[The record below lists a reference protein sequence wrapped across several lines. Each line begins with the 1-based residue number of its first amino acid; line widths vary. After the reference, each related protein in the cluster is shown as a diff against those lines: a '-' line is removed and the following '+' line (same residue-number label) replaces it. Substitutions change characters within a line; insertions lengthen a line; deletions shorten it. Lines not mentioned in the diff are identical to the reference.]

1 MSADKKVTLTPEILR
16 KLQLVELKA
25 LDEVRRICELHDL
38 KYFLI
43 AGNLIGAIRHK
54 GFIPWD
60 DDIDIGMMRS
70 DYDKFIEYCKT
81 DLDKEHFF
89 LQTPSTEKGNAD
101 FELARIRIN
110 GTKFVEKHRKDLNL
124 HNGIFVEVF
133 PYDDLPDSNIR
144 SFFYGNLFIMLKKA
158 AGIRLGYHY
167 GENSKL
173 KKAVLAVITF
183 FSKIIP
189 LTKLLKMLDNYH
201 IKYQNPNSKWVFL
214 IAGGTS
220 YKKERHLRKT
230 VTELTTT
237 EFEGKQYPI
246 PKDYDTFLTEQYGDY
261 MTPPPE
267 NERVNNYHTIEELD
281 FGNYQENK

>member
-1 MSADKKVTLTPEILR
+1 MQIESDKTLTPETLR

-25 LDEVRRICELHDL
+25 LDEVKRICELHNL

-81 DLDKEHFF
+81 DLDTEHFF
-89 LQTPSTEKGNAD
+89 LQTPSTEKGNGD

-133 PYDDLPDSNIR
+133 PYDDLPESPLRCLFYSDSFRI
-144 SFFYGNLFIMLKKA
+144 
-158 AGIRLGYHY
+158 
-167 GENSKL
+167 L
-173 KKAVLAVITF
+173 KKAVGLRMGYHYKAKNLLNRFIIYFVSFCTR
-183 FSKIIP
+183 IIP
-189 LTKLLKMLDNYH
+189 LEKMKTKLNNYH
-201 IKYQNPNSKWVFL
+201 LKYQNPNSKWVFL
-214 IAGGTS
+214 IAGVTS
-220 YKKERHLRKT
+220 YKKERHLR
-230 VTELTTT
+230 
-237 EFEGKQYPI
+237 
-246 PKDYDTFLTEQYGDY
+246 
-261 MTPPPE
+261 
-267 NERVNNYHTIEELD
+267 
-281 FGNYQENK
+281 

>member
-1 MSADKKVTLTPEILR
+1 MQTKDKDNQNTDTLR

-25 LDEVRRICELHDL
+25 LDEVKRICELHNL

-43 AGNLIGAIRHK
+43 AGTLIGAIRHK

-81 DLDKEHFF
+81 DLDTEHFF
-89 LQTPSTEKGNAD
+89 LQTSSTEKGNAD

-110 GTKFVEKHRKDLNL
+110 GTKFVEEHRKDLPL

-133 PYDDLPDSNIR
+133 PYDDLPDNDLH
-144 SFFYGNLFIMLKKA
+144 SFFYGNYFIMLKKA
-158 AGIRLGYHY
+158 AGVRLGYHY
-167 GENSKL
+167 GKNSKI
-173 KKAVLAVITF
+173 KKLILAIITF
-183 FSKIIP
+183 FSKITP
-189 LTKLLKMLDNYH
+189 LDKLVQKLNNYH
-201 IKYQNPNSKWVFL
+201 LKYQNPNSKWVFL

-220 YKKERHLRKT
+220 FKKERHLRKT

-237 EFEGKQYPI
+237 EFDGKPYPI
-246 PKDYDTFLTEQYGDY
+246 PKDYDTFLREQYGDY
-261 MTPPPE
+261 MTPPPDDK
-267 NERVNNYHTIEELD
+267 RVNDYHKIVEID
-281 FGNYQENK
+281 FGSY

>member
-1 MSADKKVTLTPEILR
+1 MQIEEKTTFTPDTLR
-16 KLQLVELKA
+16 KLQLVEMKA
-25 LDEVRRICELHDL
+25 LDEVKRICELHDL

-60 DDIDIGMMRS
+60 DDIDIGMMRR

-81 DLDKEHFF
+81 DLDTEHFF

-110 GTKFVEKHRKDLNL
+110 GTKFIEKHRKDLNL

-133 PYDDLPDSNIR
+133 PYDDLPESNFC
-144 SFFYGNLFIMLKKA
+144 SFFYGNSFIMLKKA
-158 AGIRLGYHY
+158 AGVRLGYHY

-173 KKAVLAVITF
+173 KKAVLTVITF

-189 LTKLLKMLDNYH
+189 LKKLLKILDNYH
-201 IKYQNPNSKWVFL
+201 LKYQNPNSKWVFL

-267 NERVNNYHTIEELD
+267 DKRANVYHTIEELD
-281 FGNYQENK
+281 FGPYGD

>member
-1 MSADKKVTLTPEILR
+1 METEKKVLFTPETLR

-25 LDEVRRICELHDL
+25 LDEVKRICELHNL

-60 DDIDIGMMRS
+60 DDIDIGMLRS

-81 DLDKEHFF
+81 DLDTEHFF

-110 GTKFVEKHRKDLNL
+110 GTRFVEKHRKDLNL

-133 PYDDLPDSNIR
+133 PYDDLPDNDFHSML
-144 SFFYGNLFIMLKKA
+144 YGNTFIMLKKA
-158 AGIRLGYHY
+158 AGMRLGYQY
-167 GENSKL
+167 GQDSKI
-173 KKAVLAVITF
+173 KKLILGLITF

-189 LTKLLKMLDNYH
+189 LDKLIKKLDNYH
-201 IKYQNPNSKWVFL
+201 LKYQNPASKWVFL
-214 IAGGTS
+214 MAGGTS

-246 PKDYDTFLTEQYGDY
+246 PKDYDTFLREQYGDY

-267 NERVNNYHTIEELD
+267 DKRVNDYHTIVELD
-281 FGNYQENK
+281 FGPYGD

>member
-1 MSADKKVTLTPEILR
+1 MQIESDKTLTPETLR

-25 LDEVRRICELHDL
+25 LDEVKRICELHNL

-81 DLDKEHFF
+81 DLDTEHFF
-89 LQTPSTEKGNAD
+89 LQTPSTEKGNGD

-133 PYDDLPDSNIR
+133 PYDDLPDSNLH
-144 SFFYGNLFIMLKKA
+144 SFFYGNTFIMLKKA
-158 AGIRLGYHY
+158 AGVRLGYHY

-173 KKAVLAVITF
+173 KKTVLAVITF

-189 LTKLLKMLDNYH
+189 LDKLVKMLDNYH
-201 IKYQNPNSKWVFL
+201 LKYQNPNSKWVFL
-214 IAGGTS
+214 MAGGTS

-267 NERVNNYHTIEELD
+267 DKRVNNYHTIEEID
-281 FGNYQENK
+281 FGPYTD

>member
-1 MSADKKVTLTPEILR
+1 MSYTNDTLR
-16 KLQLVELKA
+16 RLQLTEIKA
-25 LDEVRRICELHDL
+25 LDEVKRICELHNL

-43 AGNLIGAIRHK
+43 AGTLIGAIRHK

-70 DYDKFIEYCKT
+70 DYDKFLEYCKT
-81 DLDKEHFF
+81 DLDTQHFF
-89 LQTPSTEKGNAD
+89 LQTPSTEKGSAD

-110 GTKFVEKHRKDLNL
+110 GTKYVESHRKGLNL
-124 HNGIFVEVF
+124 HEGIFVEVF
-133 PYDDLPDSNIR
+133 PYDDLPDNNLHCR
-144 SFFYGNLFIMLKKA
+144 LYGDSFRLLKKA
-158 AGIRLGYHY
+158 VGARMGYHY
-167 GENSKL
+167 GGNSF
-173 KKAVLAVITF
+173 IR
-183 FSKIIP
+183 KIIISTAAFFTKFVP
-189 LTKLLKMLDNYH
+189 LPKMIEKVDKYH
-201 IKYQNPNSKWVFL
+201 LKYQNPNSKWVFL

-230 VTELTTT
+230 VTELGTA

-267 NERVNNYHTIEELD
+267 DKRANVYHTIEEID
-281 FGNYQENK
+281 FGDY

>member
-1 MSADKKVTLTPEILR
+1 
-16 KLQLVELKA
+16 
-25 LDEVRRICELHDL
+25 
-38 KYFLI
+38 
-43 AGNLIGAIRHK
+43 
-54 GFIPWD
+54 
-60 DDIDIGMMRS
+60 MRS

-89 LQTPSTEKGNAD
+89 LQTPSTEKGSAD

-110 GTKFVEKHRKDLNL
+110 GTKYVETHRKGLSIHD
-124 HNGIFVEVF
+124 GIFVEVF
-133 PYDDLPDSNIR
+133 PYDDLPDNNLRCRIYGD
-144 SFFYGNLFIMLKKA
+144 SF
-158 AGIRLGYHY
+158 RL
-167 GENSKL
+167 L
-173 KKAVLAVITF
+173 KKAVGARMGHKYGGNSIARKIIIGTAAF
-183 FSKIIP
+183 FTKIIP
-189 LTKLLKMLDNYH
+189 LEKMIKIVDNYH
-201 IKYQNPNSKWVFL
+201 LKYQNPDSKWVFL

-267 NERVNNYHTIEELD
+267 DKRANVYHTIEELD
-281 FGNYQENK
+281 FGPYGD

>member
-1 MSADKKVTLTPEILR
+1 MQKEEKTTFTPETLR
-16 KLQLVELKA
+16 KLQLVEMKA
-25 LDEVRRICELHDL
+25 LDEVKRICEMHDL

-70 DYDKFIEYCKT
+70 DYDKFIEYCKI

-89 LQTPSTEKGNAD
+89 LQTPSTEKGSAD

-110 GTKFVEKHRKDLNL
+110 GTKYVETHRKGLSIHD
-124 HNGIFVEVF
+124 GIFVEVF
-133 PYDDLPDSNIR
+133 PYDDLPDNNLRCRIYGD
-144 SFFYGNLFIMLKKA
+144 SF
-158 AGIRLGYHY
+158 RL
-167 GENSKL
+167 L
-173 KKAVLAVITF
+173 KKAVGARMGYKYGGNSIARKIIIGTAAF
-183 FSKIIP
+183 FTKIIP
-189 LTKLLKMLDNYH
+189 LEKMIKIVDNYH
-201 IKYQNPNSKWVFL
+201 LKYQNPDSKWVFL

-267 NERVNNYHTIEELD
+267 DKRANVYHTIEELD
-281 FGNYQENK
+281 FGPYGD